1 MSTREELIAQFQRDP
16 QYATLTRAV
25 GKETV
30 PLTGKERDDLFGQW
44 ADAALV
50 EAGKLAEDVAKR
62 GLRRQVRLALTALD
76 ADIVALDGG
85 GNLTVAQMRA
95 MLSRTDRVLVG
106 LIRVLIDLDLIEREG

>member
-50 EAGKLAEDVAKR
+50 EEARQADIAAKIL
-62 GLRRQVRLALTALD
+62 LRRQVRQALTALD
-76 ADIVALDGG
+76 ADIAALDGG
-85 GNLTVAQMRA
+85 GNLSATQMRA
-95 MLSRTDRVLVG
+95 MLLRTDRVLVG
-106 LIRVLIDLDLIEREG
+106 LIRVLIDLALIEQED